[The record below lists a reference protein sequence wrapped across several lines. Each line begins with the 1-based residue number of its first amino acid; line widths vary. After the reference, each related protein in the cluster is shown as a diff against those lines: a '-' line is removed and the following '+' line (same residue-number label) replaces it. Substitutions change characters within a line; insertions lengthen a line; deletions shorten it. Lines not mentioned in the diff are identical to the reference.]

1 MKMTMKMQKGAVPE
15 KTAKDLGKYY
25 LLRQY
30 KKHYELVL
38 MLIPGLIALLLFNY
52 LPMSGVL
59 IAFKDYKMLKGIL
72 GSDWVGLKHFQQ
84 LFSGSD
90 FFPVLKNTVVISFLK
105 LLFGFPAPIILALML
120 NEMRCRT
127 YKKAIQTL
135 TYLPHFFSWVVL
147 GGIFTMV
154 FSVTGAVNIILQN
167 LGIQEPLV
175 FFGDPG
181 LFRMMIVGTSVW
193 QSLGWGAI
201 VYIAALSGIDESLY
215 EAAYM
220 DGAGRWK
227 QVLHISIPCLIP
239 TISTVLI
246 LNLAQVLNA
255 GFDQVYNMY
264 NPTVYEVADIL
275 DTYVLRKLRDAKYG
289 LGTAMGLFKSV
300 VGLVFVLGAN
310 WLTKKISHDE
320 LGIL

>member
-1 MKMTMKMQKGAVPE
+1 MKTDT
-15 KTAKDLGKYY
+15 KTQRVAIAEMAAKTSGKHS

-38 MLIPGLIALLLFNY
+38 MLLPGLLALFLFNY
-52 LPMSGVL
+52 LPMTGIL

-72 GSDWVGLKHFQQ
+72 GSEWVGLKYFQQ
-84 LFSGSD
+84 MFSGSD
-90 FFPVLKNTVVISFLK
+90 FFLILKNTLVISFLK
-105 LLFGFPAPIILALML
+105 LLFGFPGPIILALML
-120 NEMRCRT
+120 NEMRSKT
-127 YKKAIQTL
+127 YKKVVQTL

-147 GGIFTMV
+147 GGIFIMV
-154 FSVTGAVNIILQN
+154 FSVTGPFNVVLQK
-167 LGIQEPLV
+167 LGVQEPLV
-175 FFGDPG
+175 FFGDAG
-181 LFRMMIVGTSVW
+181 LFRTMIVGTAVW
-193 QSLGWGAI
+193 QGLGWGAI

-220 DGAGRWK
+220 DGASRWK
-227 QVLHISIPCLIP
+227 QVLHISIPCLLP
-239 TISTVLI
+239 TISTVLL

-255 GFDQVYNMY
+255 GFDQIYNMY

-289 LGTAMGLFKSV
+289 IGTAAGLFKSAV
-300 VGLVFVLGAN
+300 SLLFVLGAN
-310 WLTKKISHDE
+310 WLTKKLSHDE